1 MQALRQ
7 TLEAACRWGYI
18 TRNPAKLAGPNR
30 QPAPRIVRAFTVV
43 ELEAIAAELSPMYR
57 PLPGFAT
64 ATGLRPEEWQAL
76 ERRDVDRRA
85 GVLSVRRTVSAG
97 EITGLAKT
105 TRSRRQVP
113 LSRRALDGA
122 RCDPCPARHPADL
135 PGPEGGV
142 MNLDNFR
149 RREWGPAIEAAGVQT
164 PARIYDL
171 RSTFASN
178 AHRSR

>member
-1 MQALRQ
+1 MRWSALAVRSPLGPPVSPRASDTGRMQALRQ

-97 EITGLAKT
+97 EITDLAKT

-113 LSRRALDGA
+113 LSRRAPDALDAIPAGLDTPLIFL
-122 RCDPCPARHPADL
+122 DPR
-135 PGPEGGV
+135 
-142 MNLDNFR
+142 
-149 RREWGPAIEAAGVQT
+149 AA
-164 PARIYDL
+164 
-171 RSTFASN
+171 
-178 AHRSR
+178 